1 MKRPRPLNRNP
12 EIPVASFV
20 DLAFLLNIF
29 FIMVTSIA
37 EFTGVIAAVPA
48 AERSTAATARTPT
61 ISVQET
67 KLLFN
72 DQEVSLADLNQRL
85 KGLGLAERT
94 GEGKVVLL
102 EAQGKV
108 NYQEYFEIMANVSAA
123 GGVIGIIQDEGESK

>member
-1 MKRPRPLNRNP
+1 MKRPRNLTRNP

-37 EFTGVIAAVPA
+37 EFNGVIADVPA
-48 AERSTAATARTPT
+48 AERAQAQAERTPT
-61 ISVQET
+61 ITLQEGRI
-67 KLLFN
+67 LFN
-72 DQEVSLADLNQRL
+72 DQPVALPEMKQRL
-85 KGLGLAERT
+85 AGLGLAQKT

-108 NYQEYFEIMANVSAA
+108 S
-123 GGVIGIIQDEGESK
+123 